1 VADLVV
7 EGMDKLLEKLDQLT
21 PEIKKTVGRE
31 ILTAT
36 LLVEQS
42 AKQNIARNFHGKGTL
57 AASVKHRLEKISGL
71 SLAGVVYSNLVYAA
85 IHEFGGTIEPKNAK
99 WLTIPFE
106 GVQGRAMAYQDPFF
120 ARTLTGALVM
130 FQKRGK
136 DEAVPLFLLVKQVEI
151 PARPWLNPALE
162 NNREAVV
169 GIIGNAV
176 KEALASV
183 AQK

>member
-1 VADLVV
+1 MADLVV
-7 EGMDKLLEKLDQLT
+7 EGMDKLLEKLDQLA
-21 PEIKKTVGRE
+21 PEVKRTVGHE

-57 AASVKHRLEKISGL
+57 AASVKHRLEKLSGL

-85 IHEFGGTIEPKNAK
+85 IHEFGGTIKPKDAK

-106 GVQGRAMAYQDPFF
+106 GVQGRARDYQDTFF
-120 ARTLTGALVM
+120 ASTSAGNLVM

-136 DEAVPLFLLVKQVEI
+136 DMAVPLFLLVKQAEI

-162 NNREAVV
+162 SNREAVV

>member
-1 VADLVV
+1 MADIVV
-7 EGMDKLLEKLDQLT
+7 EGMDKLLKKLDQLT

-36 LLVEQS
+36 LLIEQS

-57 AASVKHRLEKISGL
+57 AASVKHRLEKFGGL

-85 IHEFGGTIEPKNAK
+85 IHEFGGTVTPKDAK

-106 GVQGRAMAYQDPFF
+106 GVQGRAMDYQDTFF
-120 ARTLTGALVM
+120 AKTASGNLVL
-130 FQKRGK
+130 FQKRGG
-136 DEAVPLFLLVKQVEI
+136 EAIPLFLLVKKAEI

-162 NNREAVV
+162 NNREAVTT
-169 GIIGNAV
+169 IIGDAV